1 MSNVG
6 AMPSTRRVRGFFRSD
21 TLSTQREQDVSQ
33 TKHTPGPWTF
43 DRDWRRIP
51 MIFGA
56 DGMPVASIEKGI
68 TLKGIPVEPHCEA
81 NARLI
86 AYWINRPAPEGQ
98 DEFSTSAASMFTPPD
113 PATGTC
119 NTE

>member
-1 MSNVG
+1 MTSCG
-6 AMPSTRRVRGFFRSD
+6 SQTGTRRDPSL

-86 AYWINRPAPEGQ
+86 AAAPDLLAAIINSDDAHWTPAMRAAMHKAL
-98 DEFSTSAASMFTPPD
+98 DEDIP
-113 PATGTC
+113 
-119 NTE
+119 